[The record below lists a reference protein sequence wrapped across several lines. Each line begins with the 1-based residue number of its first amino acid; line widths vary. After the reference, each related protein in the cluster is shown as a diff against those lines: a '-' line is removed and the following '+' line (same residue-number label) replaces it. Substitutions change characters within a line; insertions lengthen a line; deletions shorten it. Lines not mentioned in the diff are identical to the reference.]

1 MTANSK
7 YINPKYYDKYSKY
20 LKNNKQDNKINTN
33 IRSNNR
39 ENKKRSQN
47 NFDFNHINI
56 LGIDLFSDDILLILL
71 IYFLYTE
78 GVKDIYLFIILI
90 LLLLS

>member
-1 MTANSK
+1 MYTIVGQKNN
-7 YINPKYYDKYSKY
+7 YIDNKISIQAQ
-20 LKNNKQDNKINTN
+20 KNNKSSKKN
-33 IRSNNR
+33 
-39 ENKKRSQN
+39 KRSLN
-47 NFDFNHINI
+47 SSSFNFNHINI

>member
-1 MTANSK
+1 MYTIVGQKNN
-7 YINPKYYDKYSKY
+7 YIDNKISIQAQ
-20 LKNNKQDNKINTN
+20 KNNKSGKKN
-33 IRSNNR
+33 
-39 ENKKRSQN
+39 KRSLN
-47 NFDFNHINI
+47 SSSFNFNHINI